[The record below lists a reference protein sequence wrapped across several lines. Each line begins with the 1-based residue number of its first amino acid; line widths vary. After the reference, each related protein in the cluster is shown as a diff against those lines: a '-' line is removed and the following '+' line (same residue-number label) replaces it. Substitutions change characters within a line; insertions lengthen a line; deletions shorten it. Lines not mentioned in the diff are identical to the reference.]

1 MELER
6 IFDKNHKYFNKA
18 FSLYE
23 TAFPF
28 NERRDIIE
36 QERVLRKQ
44 DYHFNVILDNEKFIG
59 IALYWER
66 ENYIFLEHLAT
77 EIEERGKGCGAKTL
91 EILKQNNKT
100 ILLEIEVPVD
110 EITNRRYGFYKRN
123 GFILNPYYHV
133 QAKYHKGD
141 SDLELK
147 VLSYPQ
153 VLKEQDYKDFYAYM
167 QKEIA
172 IQEN

>member
-1 MELER
+1 MKLER
-6 IFDKNHKYFNKA
+6 VFDKNHKYFDKA
-18 FSLYE
+18 FCLYE
-23 TAFPF
+23 AAFPF

-36 QERVLRKQ
+36 QDRVLKKG
-44 DYHFNVILDNEKFIG
+44 DYHFDIILDKKKFIG

-66 ENYIFLEHLAT
+66 ENYIFLEHFAT
-77 EIEERGKGCGAKTL
+77 EINERGKGYGAKTL
-91 EILKQNNKT
+91 EILKQKNKT
-100 ILLEIEVPVD
+100 ILLEIEIPVD

-123 GFILNPYYHV
+123 GFVLNPYYHV

-147 VLSYPQ
+147 ILSYPN
-153 VLKEQDYKDFYAYM
+153 VLKEQDYKEFCKYM

-172 IQEN
+172 IQDN